1 MLASQYGW
9 AKDDILETIYLDEV
23 LYLQKIIRD
32 RKISDIK
39 IQLNIAQNP
48 YTKNPRELFD
58 SLSALEEKRITK
70 PEFSKVEFENLKAAL
85 DKNPRFHVK

>member
-1 MLASQYGW
+1 MLASEYGW
-9 AKDDILETIYLDEV
+9 AKEDILDRVYLDEV

-32 RKISDIK
+32 RKIGDIK
-39 IQLNIAQNP
+39 IRLNIAQNP

-58 SLSALEEKRITK
+58 SLTNLEEKKLTK

-85 DKNPRFHVK
+85 DKNPRFRVK